1 VIGTPDTP
9 QSVGGFAVAV
19 RLSLP
24 VEGVMAVIFGSVN
37 QVLVRLCACRGQPSL
52 TGCVY
57 ARAWASETAANTD
70 RGVYC
75 AEQISFR
82 SEPSG
87 FRNQEPGI
95 R

>member
-1 VIGTPDTP
+1 MIGTPDTP

-19 RLSLP
+19 RSSLP

-57 ARAWASETAANTD
+57 AQAWASETAANTD

-75 AEQISFR
+75 AEQI
-82 SEPSG
+82 
-87 FRNQEPGI
+87 
-95 R
+95 